1 MSGHRAPFPSPR
13 NGALPST
20 RIPAAR
26 TSLPVRITGI
36 GSYLP
41 RTIVTN
47 AALETTLGLPTGWI
61 LDRTGVQERRRCD
74 GETSAF
80 MAAAAARVALDMA
93 GIGAGELSAIIGA
106 SSTPQQAIP
115 CTAVFVQRE
124 LDAPEG
130 VAACFDVN
138 ATCLSFLA
146 AFDVAAR
153 LVASGAHQHV
163 LVFSSENTAH
173 SLNPNEP
180 ESAVLFGDAAAA
192 VVISHAGDSG
202 SALHSSRLQT
212 WHSGAELSQISGGGT
227 LHHPNDPG
235 TTAAHNLFA
244 MRGPQLFRKAAPL
257 LMPFMDELCDSAGW
271 SRGDIDAVVPHQAS
285 RHGIELGWKLLG
297 FREEQIVTNLAS
309 RGNCIAASIPLA
321 LAESVS
327 TGRISR
333 GDRVVL
339 FGLAAGLSLGGVT
352 MTY

>member
-1 MSGHRAPFPSPR
+1 MRHLASPS
-13 NGALPST
+13 ALLPS
-20 RIPAAR
+20 A
-26 TSLPVRITGI
+26 SLPSASLPARIAGI

-41 RTIVTN
+41 PRVVTN
-47 AALETTLGLPTGWI
+47 DELETALGLVPGWI
-61 LDRTGVQERRRCD
+61 VDRTGVSERRRCA

-80 MAAAAARVALDMA
+80 MAAQAARQALDMA
-93 GIGAGELSAIIGA
+93 GIDVADLTAIIGA

-124 LDAPEG
+124 LHAPEG

-153 LVASGAHQHV
+153 LVASGAHRHV
-163 LVFSSENTAH
+163 LVFSSESATH
-173 SLNPNEP
+173 SLNPAEP

-192 VVISHAGDSG
+192 VVVSHAGDSG
-202 SALHSSRLQT
+202 SALHTTRLQT

-227 LHHPNDPG
+227 LHHPNAPD

-257 LMPFMDELCDSAGW
+257 LLPFMDMLCDSAGW
-271 SRGDIDAVVPHQAS
+271 TRNEIAAVVPHQAS

-297 FREEQIVTNLAS
+297 FREDQIVVNLAT
-309 RGNCIAASIPLA
+309 RGNCIAASMPLA
-321 LAESVS
+321 LAESVHS
-327 TGRISR
+327 GRIQR

-339 FGLAAGLSLGGVT
+339 FGLAAGLSLGGAT
-352 MTY
+352 ITF

>member
-1 MSGHRAPFPSPR
+1 MSAMPF
-13 NGALPST
+13 AAAST
-20 RIPAAR
+20 GRDAVPAS
-26 TSLPVRITGI
+26 SLPVRITGI
-36 GSYLP
+36 GAFLP
-41 RTIVTN
+41 PTIVTN
-47 AALETTLGLPTGWI
+47 AELEKQFGLSEGWI
-61 LDRTGVQERRRCD
+61 VDRTGVQERRRCA
-74 GETSAF
+74 GESASF
-80 MAAAAARVALDMA
+80 MAASAAREAIAMA
-93 GIGAGELSAIIGA
+93 GIGAADLTAIIGA

-124 LDAPEG
+124 LNAPEG

-163 LVFSSENTAH
+163 LVFSSESAGQ
-173 SLNPNEP
+173 SLNPSEP

-192 VVISHAGDSG
+192 IVVSHAGASG
-202 SALHSSRLQT
+202 SALHSTRLRT

-227 LHHPNDPG
+227 LHHPNDPR
-235 TTAAHNLFA
+235 TTSAHNLFA

-257 LMPFMDELCDSAGW
+257 LTPFMDAVCASAGW
-271 SRGDIDAVVPHQAS
+271 SRNDIAAVVPHQAS

-297 FREEQIVTNLAS
+297 FRQDQIVTNLAT

-321 LAESVS
+321 LAEAIAA
-327 TGRISR
+327 GIIQR

-339 FGLAAGLSLGGVT
+339 FGLAAGLSLGGAT
-352 MTY
+352 LTY

>member
-1 MSGHRAPFPSPR
+1 MTTIPLPVAGNARDDSRA
-13 NGALPST
+13 A
-20 RIPAAR
+20 
-26 TSLPVRITGI
+26 SLPVRIAGI
-36 GSYLP
+36 GTFLP
-41 RTIVTN
+41 PTIVTN
-47 AALETTLGLPTGWI
+47 AQLEQQLGLNDGWI
-61 LDRTGVQERRRCD
+61 FERTGVQERRRCA
-74 GETSAF
+74 GESSSF
-80 MAAAAARVALDMA
+80 MAAAAARDALAMA
-93 GIGAGELSAIIGA
+93 GISAADLTAIIGA

-124 LDAPEG
+124 LHAPEG

-153 LVASGAHQHV
+153 LVASGAHRHV
-163 LVFSSENTAH
+163 LVFSSESAGQ
-173 SLNPNEP
+173 SLNPSEP

-192 VVISHAGDSG
+192 IVVSHAGDTG
-202 SALHSSRLQT
+202 SALHATLLQT
-212 WHSGAELSQISGGGT
+212 WHTGAELSQISGGGT
-227 LHHPNDPG
+227 LHHPNDPQ
-235 TTAAHNLFA
+235 TTSAHNLFA

-257 LMPFMDELCDSAGW
+257 LKPFMDALCDTIGW
-271 SRGDIDAVVPHQAS
+271 SRADIAAVVPHQAS

-321 LAESVS
+321 LAESIAS
-327 TGRISR
+327 GRVQR

-339 FGLAAGLSLGGVT
+339 FGLAAGLSLGGAT